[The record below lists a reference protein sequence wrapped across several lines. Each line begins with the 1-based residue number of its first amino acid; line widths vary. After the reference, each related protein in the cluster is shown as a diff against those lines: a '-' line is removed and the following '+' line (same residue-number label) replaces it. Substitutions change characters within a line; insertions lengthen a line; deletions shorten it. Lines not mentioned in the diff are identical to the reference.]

1 MYGVIGK
8 CRKHNL
14 AVDCTLDM
22 FDRIVKPVMLYGCE
36 VSIFD
41 LKKNYTEN
49 FVNIL
54 KVKPSTPNFMV
65 YGELG
70 RFPVLINIKV

>member
-1 MYGVIGK
+1 M
-8 CRKHNL
+8 
-14 AVDCTLDM
+14 D
-22 FDRIVKPVMLYGCE
+22 VKYQFL
-36 VSIFD
+36 I
-41 LKKNYTEN
+41 KKNYTEN

-70 RFPVLINIKV
+70 RFPILINIKV